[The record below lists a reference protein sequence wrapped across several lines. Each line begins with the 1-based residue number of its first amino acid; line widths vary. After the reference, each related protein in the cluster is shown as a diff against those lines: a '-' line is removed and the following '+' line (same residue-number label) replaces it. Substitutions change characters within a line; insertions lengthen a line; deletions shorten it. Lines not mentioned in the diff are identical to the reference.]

1 MNFKDILENIDIAK
15 ANVDFILL
23 DAQTNHKLNETERTE
38 LGNFYNTIHAELTKV
53 DNSEISKSLIKTL
66 SELTT
71 MTHVSDDE
79 LIKIFL
85 ESSKILDSIIS
96 FAMEENTWE
105 ESIVDIRSFETNLTN
120 DLTKQKEELAKQ
132 EAEEKIKI
140 ENLKNKEYLLF
151 ELNEVKYTV
160 GLNDIQEI
168 IVFPESITKIPGT
181 DDVVLGVTNQR
192 GEVIPLIDM
201 RLLFKTKT
209 KEEIEYSKEDIV
221 LTVKSTG
228 GKMVGLIVDKVITV
242 TKIHDDNIS
251 EDVPSTEI
259 PKEYLSGLTH
269 KSNCGNEELDNSTIV
284 LLNVGSLLKTDK
296 LELMIKN

>member
-1 MNFKDILENIDIAK
+1 MNFNEIIENIDIAK
-15 ANVDFILL
+15 ANIDFILL
-23 DAQTNHKLNETERTE
+23 ESQTNHKLTEDERLE
-38 LGNFYNTIHAELTKV
+38 LGSFYTSMLSELNKLETA
-53 DNSEISKSLIKTL
+53 EISKSLISTL
-66 SELTT
+66 NELTLFKDNW
-71 MTHVSDDE
+71 SDDE

-85 ESSKILDSIIS
+85 DSSKLLDSIIS
-96 FAMEENTWE
+96 YANEENVWE
-105 ESIVDIRSFETNLTN
+105 ESIVDIRSFETSITIEV
-120 DLTKQKEELAKQ
+120 TKAKEDAEKKSN
-132 EAEEKIKI
+132 EEKIRL

-151 ELNEVKYTV
+151 ELNNVKYTV

-181 DDVVLGVTNQR
+181 NEVVLGVTNQR

-221 LTVKSTG
+221 LTVKSG
-228 GKMVGLIVDKVITV
+228 NGKMVGLIVDKVITV

-269 KSNCGNEELDNSTIV
+269 KSYCGNEDLDNSTIV
-284 LLNVGSLLKTDK
+284 LLNVTSLLKEDK
-296 LELMIKN
+296 LALMVN